1 LVWAIRQYHW
11 LPCAQSTL
19 STASAPHLQ
28 LLFTVDAP
36 DFLVVHLKTF
46 SGDHHVNTA
55 ATKPTAFTRHAFDC
69 ISQFHI
75 ITTARQISHR

>member
-1 LVWAIRQYHW
+1 MKDWH
-11 LPCAQSTL
+11 TL
-19 STASAPHLQ
+19 KPE
-28 LLFTVDAP
+28 LFKKQPYYRPGCDT
-36 DFLVVHLKTF
+36 KTF

-55 ATKPTAFTRHAFDC
+55 ATKPTAFTRHAFVC